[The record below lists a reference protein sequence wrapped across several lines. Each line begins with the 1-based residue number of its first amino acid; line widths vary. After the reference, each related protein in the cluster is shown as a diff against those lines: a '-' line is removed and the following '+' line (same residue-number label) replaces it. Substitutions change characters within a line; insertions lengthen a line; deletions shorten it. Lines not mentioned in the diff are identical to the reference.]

1 MSWVIFIEGT
11 FKITTLFEF
20 VKALAMLLEINQ
32 WTLVLIS
39 IRVLYNRVTDYFIF
53 IPNSFDLK
61 PLLRIIA

>member
-20 VKALAMLLEINQ
+20 VKALSMLLEINQ

-39 IRVLYNRVTDYFIF
+39 IRVLYNRVTNDLIF